1 MKTYLTAFTLAA
13 IAAQPIL
20 AFAEEFRSGERVE
33 GTASFFM
40 CGARDDLDTIKALE
54 RQGDKETARAMGT
67 ARCESGRPGFQYVV
81 TRSEGDAVCIRRE
94 GAPYCLWAQ
103 RASLQVTP
111 SQ

>member
-1 MKTYLTAFTLAA
+1 MKTFLTAFTLTA
-13 IAAQPIL
+13 IATQPML
-20 AFAEEFRSGERVE
+20 GFADELRSGDRVE
-33 GTASFFM
+33 GTAAFFM

-54 RQGDKETARAMGT
+54 RQGDKETARTMGT
-67 ARCESGRPGFQYVV
+67 DRCESGRPGFQYIV
-81 TRSEGDAVCIRRE
+81 TRTEGDAACIRRE

>member
-1 MKTYLTAFTLAA
+1 MKTSLMVFILAA
-13 IAAQPIL
+13 ITTQPML
-20 AFAEEFRSGERVE
+20 AFADELRSGDRVE
-33 GTASFFM
+33 GTAAFFM

-54 RQGDKETARAMGT
+54 RQGDKETARTMGT
-67 ARCESGRPGFQYVV
+67 DRFESGRPGFQYIV
-81 TRSEGDAVCIRRE
+81 TRAEGDAACIRRE